1 LREAPE
7 SEQPLTRIERNGPA
21 ALSLAELLQIALDSK
36 ADPLLPFRLLER
48 WPTLSELAHASPFDL
63 LQVEGLTRL
72 RLARLRAALELGKR
86 MQIEIPPER
95 QQIRGAADIAHLLL
109 PEMSGLPREQMRVV
123 LLNTKNYVL
132 GTPLVYQ
139 GSLHT
144 TVIRIGEL
152 FTDAVR
158 VNCAAIALVHNHPSG
173 EPFPSPE
180 DIAVTQEAVK
190 AAKILDID
198 LIDHLVIANGRWA
211 SLKERGLI

>member
-1 LREAPE
+1 
-7 SEQPLTRIERNGPA
+7 
-21 ALSLAELLQIALDSK
+21 
-36 ADPLLPFRLLER
+36 
-48 WPTLSELAHASPFDL
+48 
-63 LQVEGLTRL
+63 
-72 RLARLRAALELGKR
+72 

-95 QQIRGAADIAHLLL
+95 QQIRGAADIAHLLM

-198 LIDHLVIANGRWA
+198 LIDHLVIGSGGRWA